1 MLVVDEEDVVD
12 DEEDDTLVVV
22 AIEVVSSAVV
32 VVDAKNYIS
41 TLQTKVIYLT
51 ERTHVFALLCALPST
66 RKQSFSFS
74 FLFLFFV
81 VDQNDTGAMQ
91 KREGLG

>member
-1 MLVVDEEDVVD
+1 MVDDEDVVD

-32 VVDAKNYIS
+32 VVDAKNPHQHPPNKS
-41 TLQTKVIYLT
+41 HLAQ
-51 ERTHVFALLCALPST
+51 RTHVFALLCALPST
-66 RKQSFSFS
+66 RKQSISIS
-74 FLFLFFV
+74 ILFLFFV